1 MIVKFV
7 EPSPFH
13 TPVVSKYRH
22 LYLHTADHR
31 RCKRSLKFQWN
42 LNTPVSNEVIN
53 TFYPSSFF
61 SLPVD
66 HLMKNPRLLCSFFSC
81 AFSYISLTSCACVY
95 LPSSSSFD
103 SSSSSSSFS
112 FSSSSSSF
120 CQNQMSLKKY
130 CCYCCWTVTNSK
142 RRNWKRTTMVTT
154 MTKNLKTVH
163 ACHIKLF
170 LKTIHDV
177 MMDRYIYVN
186 YST

>member
-22 LYLHTADHR
+22 LYLHTANHR

-81 AFSYISLTSCACVY
+81 AFSYVSLTSCACVY

-103 SSSSSSSFS
+103 SSSSSSSS
-112 FSSSSSSF
+112 FFFFFFFFFFLSESDELEEVLLLLLLDRDKLEEEELEEDDDGDDDDEELEDCSRLSHKII
-120 CQNQMSLKKY
+120 LKY
-130 CCYCCWTVTNSK
+130 YT
-142 RRNWKRTTMVTT
+142 
-154 MTKNLKTVH
+154 
-163 ACHIKLF
+163 
-170 LKTIHDV
+170 
-177 MMDRYIYVN
+177 
-186 YST
+186 